1 MDDRTWYS
9 KRKADEVFAT
19 KEEVTRLRSD
29 VEGRSPNASTYA
41 TKEEVTRGDDS
52 LSSRLEAVKAT
63 ADGALS
69 RAEASS
75 TYSTKEEVLA
85 TERTLSG
92 RIDSAVS
99 GAVMKTELAQYAT
112 NQAVADTYAT
122 KESLGGYLKSEDAS
136 STYAT
141 KAALA
146 QAQLSGGGGAAPDL
160 SGFATKSEMRQADDA
175 LGAKIEG
182 VKSAADAA
190 LPKAEAES
198 TYATKSA
205 LETVRGSIPSVPD
218 MSAYLT
224 TTSAA
229 ATYATKGELAA
240 HGGGGGVSSPLASL
254 PLRPGQPVPTVGYF
268 GDSWSTEAMMGAGF
282 NLPAAISRLIGGIP
296 AVSSVDGSGFA
307 HSKEGNLSFEVDS
320 RVNAVC
326 AAAPNL
332 IVTIGSLNSDKVI
345 ENGNPDGSKIT
356 EAVKTFVS
364 KVRAKLPQVPIVM
377 IGAEPSSVSRLM
389 SSPSHINVKA
399 HKAGVEA
406 AGGLANGIAFV
417 DWLGVADK
425 QAVPWRDSRQC
436 AAGDVVVYSGVAYR
450 VTQAWTPESGQ
461 TPLSTGAPVIQVS
474 DVLSGTGNEGNKKGD
489 GTRDTLLMADDT
501 HPTKIGSV
509 AFGAAAAKHIADAL
523 ASLASWISAQGP
535 VVPAPSALSQPRPPA
550 TQGDGLPI
558 MAWLQGGWG
567 NSDRTS
573 YTLDE
578 IKAIANLHPNR
589 VALPIVRTD
598 ETISPTSPD
607 AAVAIKTRYIG
618 TDGKTYNF
626 SDSSLAGAESRGGAA
641 ASMIASLDALEA
653 AGITVMPNPRN
664 GLEDYSA
671 QWSKNSS
678 EKIAS
683 YLLTRTGKKYE
694 AIFGR
699 AENVL
704 RTKLVTGAPGLK
716 LVSDNTDGPADWQ
729 VTDVKNSTTGILGP
743 TAGAPG
749 WGAAAKVFT
758 DGVWVLVSSKDEQES
773 ARALAEAAGVE
784 ILGWAV
790 PTAEALAAIRG

>member
-41 TKEEVTRGDDS
+41 TKEEVSRGDDS

-63 ADGALS
+63 ADGALP

-99 GAVMKTELAQYAT
+99 GAVMKAELAQYAT
-112 NQAVADTYAT
+112 SQAVADTYAT

-146 QAQLSGGGGAAPDL
+146 QAQFGGAGGAAPDL

-175 LGAKIEG
+175 LTAKVEG
-182 VKSAADAA
+182 VRSVANLA
-190 LPKAEAES
+190 LPKTEAES
-198 TYATKSA
+198 TYATKAA

-224 TTSAA
+224 TASAA

-240 HGGGGGVSSPLASL
+240 HGGGGGSASPLSLL
-254 PLRPGQPVPTVGYF
+254 PLRAGQPVATVGYF
-268 GDSWSTEAMMGAGF
+268 GDSWSTEAMMGPGF

-296 AVSSVDGSGFA
+296 VVSSVDGSGFA

-320 RVNAVC
+320 RVDAVC

-356 EAVKTFVS
+356 EAVKSFIT
-364 KVRAKLPQVPIVM
+364 KVRAKLPQVPIIM
-377 IGAEPSSVSRLM
+377 IGAEPSSVSRLL

-406 AGGLANGIAFV
+406 SGGLSNGIAFV

-425 QAVPWRDSRQC
+425 QAVPWRDGRAC
-436 AAGDVVVYSGVAYR
+436 ATGDIVVYNGVAYQ
-450 VTQAWTPESGQ
+450 VTRAWSPASGE
-461 TPLSTGAPVIQVS
+461 TPLTAGAPTVQVS
-474 DVLSGTGNEGNKKGD
+474 DVLSGTGNEGAKRGD

-509 AFGAAAAKHIADAL
+509 AFGAAAAKHITDAL
-523 ASLASWISAQGP
+523 ASLASWITAQGA
-535 VVPAPSALSQPRPPA
+535 VIPAPSALPSPPPA
-550 TQGDGLPI
+550 PAGDGLPV

-567 NSDRTS
+567 KVDRTA

-578 IKAIANLHPNR
+578 IKAVAALHPDR

-598 ETISPTSPD
+598 ETISPTNPD
-607 AAVAIKTRYIG
+607 AAVAIKTRYVG

-626 SDSSLAGAESRGGAA
+626 SDGGLSGIKSRGVEA
-641 ASMIASLDALEA
+641 ASMVASLDALEA

-678 EKIAS
+678 EKIAN
-683 YLLTRTGKKYE
+683 YLLTRTGKTYE

-699 AENVL
+699 AENAL
-704 RTKLVTGAPGLK
+704 RTKLVAGAPGLK

-729 VTDVKNSTTGILGP
+729 VTDVKNSTIGILGP

-758 DGVWVLVSSKDEQES
+758 DGVWVLVTSKDQQET
-773 ARALAEAAGVE
+773 ARSLAKAAGAKIV
-784 ILGWAV
+784 GWAV
-790 PTAEALAAIRG
+790 PTAEALAAIRA